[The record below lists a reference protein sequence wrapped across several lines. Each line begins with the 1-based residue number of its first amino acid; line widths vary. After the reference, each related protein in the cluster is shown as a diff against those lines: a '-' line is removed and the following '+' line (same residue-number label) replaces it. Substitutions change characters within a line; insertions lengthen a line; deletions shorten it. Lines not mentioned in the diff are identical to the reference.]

1 MACGCQ
7 NKNNENQPTEE
18 ENGLV
23 NTIKKKIEDVKRLW
37 KESDDEK
44 SEE

>member
-7 NKNNENQPTEE
+7 NNQNQDTEE
-18 ENGLV
+18 KKGLV
-23 NTIKKKIEDVKRLW
+23 DNIKNKIEEVKRLW